1 MDECLNGDFNMDNFQ
16 KIKATA
22 RSLSR
27 RKLVYGFGVNN
38 SWFKVYS
45 TINEKQVV
53 YTPYQTW
60 MGMLKRCYSSTYQ
73 EKHPTYI
80 GCIVCDDWLTFS
92 VFEAWMVKQDWKGN
106 QLDKDIIE
114 QGNKLYAPE
123 YCRFIPQAL
132 NSLLV
137 ARDASRGLY
146 PLGVCWYKR
155 DNVYKSEIAINGK
168 SKHLGYFKTVQEAKA
183 VYDKAKYAEI
193 RRHALMQDDPAI
205 KAGLLDWVVA

>member
-1 MDECLNGDFNMDNFQ
+1 MDNFQ

-73 EKHPTYI
+73 DKYPTYI
-80 GCIVCDDWLTFS
+80 GCTVCPEWLTFS
-92 VFEAWMVKQDWKGN
+92 VFEAWMLEQEFDGMV
-106 QLDKDIIE
+106 LDKDIIR
-114 QGNKLYAPE
+114 QGNKVYSPDF
-123 YCRFIPQAL
+123 CRFVSPAL

-137 ARDASRGLY
+137 GCDASRGDY
-146 PLGVCWYKR
+146 PMGVNWHKR
-155 DNVYKSEIAINGK
+155 DRVYRSQIRINGK
-168 SKHLGYFKTVQEAKA
+168 SKHLGTFKTASEAKA
-183 VYDKAKYAEI
+183 AFDKAKYAEI
-193 RRHALMQDDPAI
+193 RRHAMMQSDPAI
-205 KAGLLDWVVA
+205 REGLLNWVIE